1 MYDKELNN
9 IDITKKSILTSEE
22 TSNQTNTEEQNSEDN
37 QLESYV
43 FLILNSPDNKITLTF
58 DNGSLIASLTT
69 KKFDKTVM
77 KWTNSSTYEFD
88 WVGIYESSINGYY
101 IKLENV
107 IYSKNLN
114 KNILSGI
121 KIYENRQYLT

>member
-58 DNGSLIASLTT
+58 DNGSLSASLTT

-77 KWTNSSTYEFD
+77 KWTNSSTCEFD

-121 KIYENRQYLT
+121 KISENRQYVT